1 MLFFQVILPVF
12 MIAFAGFVFD
22 RKSETDISSLAN
34 SALFLFAPSLVFSAL
49 LKQTVD
55 SHVLGLL
62 ASFMVIYTGL
72 LCLLAYVVSRRLK
85 FDGNTT
91 RAFTLTTSM
100 MNIGNFGLPLVF
112 FAYGEAAL
120 NVSVVLFVLF
130 NIPLGTLAILIAQGQ
145 GVKWQDALKNTLKIP
160 IFYGVLLALLCK
172 LLNWQPPDFVL
183 RSTDLL
189 GQAAIPI
196 MLVLLGMQL
205 SRTKINKDWG
215 FFGLATVFRLLI
227 GPIVAI
233 ALTATLGLD
242 GMTRK
247 VVILQSSTPSA
258 VLPLLYTIKSGTRPD
273 LVSGTI
279 LVTTLCSALTLTLL
293 LYWLG

>member
-72 LCLLAYVVSRRLK
+72 LCLMAYVVSRRLK

>member
-34 SALFLFAPSLVFSAL
+34 SALFLFAPCLVFSAL
-49 LKQTVD
+49 LKQNVD

-62 ASFMVIYTGL
+62 ASFMVIYTSL
-72 LCLLAYVVSRRLK
+72 LCLMAYAISRWLK

-112 FAYGEAAL
+112 FAYGESAL

-130 NIPLGTLAILIAQGQ
+130 NIPLGTVAILIAQGQ
-145 GVKWQDALKNTLKIP
+145 GVKWRDALKNTLKIP

-172 LLNWQPPDFVL
+172 LVNWQPPDFIL

-205 SRTKINKDWG
+205 SRTKINRDWG
-215 FFGLATVFRLLI
+215 FFSLATVFRLLI

-233 ALTATLGLD
+233 ALTAVLGLD

-279 LVTTLCSALTLTLL
+279 LVSTLCSALTLTLL